1 MDTHVG
7 ATSHLEVP
15 TKALDVSVV
24 MAGCVLPPTWFRTLH
39 HPDDP
44 VRSGAHTILD
54 DCAPMQRT
62 VRPG

>member
-1 MDTHVG
+1 
-7 ATSHLEVP
+7 
-15 TKALDVSVV
+15 VSVV
-24 MAGCVLPPTWFRTLH
+24 MAGCVPPRTWFRTLP

-44 VRSGAHTILD
+44 LRSGSQASHLAAAHTILD